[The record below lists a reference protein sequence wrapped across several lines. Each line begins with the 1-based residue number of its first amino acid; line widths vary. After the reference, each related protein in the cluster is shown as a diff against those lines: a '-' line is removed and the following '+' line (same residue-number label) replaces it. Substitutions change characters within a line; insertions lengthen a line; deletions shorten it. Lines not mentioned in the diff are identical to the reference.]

1 VRPRGSGPVLDRDQ
15 HPQSHSDASS
25 GREEVHSARAGG
37 RRSGREPKIAQPTFT
52 EVIRLPAHSATMDDC
67 CRIQEVL
74 LGAAPTG
81 PVPLTLGILEIVST
95 VELAVTAVCTAS
107 GGAGSGPSIDVQQV
121 AARVLIV

>member
-1 VRPRGSGPVLDRDQ
+1 
-15 HPQSHSDASS
+15 
-25 GREEVHSARAGG
+25 
-37 RRSGREPKIAQPTFT
+37 
-52 EVIRLPAHSATMDDC
+52 MDDC

-121 AARVLIV
+121 AATIPR